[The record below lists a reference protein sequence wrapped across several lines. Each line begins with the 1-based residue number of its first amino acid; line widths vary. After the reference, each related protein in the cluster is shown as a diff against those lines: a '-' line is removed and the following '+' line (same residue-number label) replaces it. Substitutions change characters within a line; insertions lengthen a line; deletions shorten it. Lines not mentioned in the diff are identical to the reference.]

1 MNEKFANKFSFNY
14 QPQIDVSTSFP
25 HIDTFSIGLLITFEN
40 FVPQIHSCEKMKFSL
55 SQINIEIISRIA
67 NCEKKR

>member
-40 FVPQIHSCEKMKFSL
+40 STDSFMWKDEIF
-55 SQINIEIISRIA
+55 IES
-67 NCEKKR
+67 N